1 METYTNSIR
10 NSHLPITKLQQK
22 IILDDGLL
30 LILSIKLKGSYTR
43 RWGHTGKPDRVPSA
57 GAAIPVGAE
66 RQRATSRRQISD
78 CTVAQTGRPV
88 KEGSGSWVV
97 AEGSWAGDMRAEST
111 GGKGSPG
118 GCRGRG
124 TAWTEARGRECAAWV
139 RGRGRGGRRV
149 AGVSEVIERPRGS
162 PDLRREA
169 ASESNPGRRRW
180 GSGQQLVENKE
191 VRKTSVLAM
200 IGDLPSSGLSF
211 PSRRKHPG
219 WKL

>member
-1 METYTNSIR
+1 MP
-10 NSHLPITKLQQK
+10 LPEPPLC
-22 IILDDGLL
+22 
-30 LILSIKLKGSYTR
+30 TR

-57 GAAIPVGAE
+57 GAPIPVGAE

-97 AEGSWAGDMRAEST
+97 AEGSWQVICWQKAREEEAAPGDFGVEGPRGQRPGDENVLRGCEAG
-111 GGKGSPG
+111 G
-118 GCRGRG
+118 
-124 TAWTEARGRECAAWV
+124 W
-139 RGRGRGGRRV
+139 RRV

-162 PDLRREA
+162 PDIRGEA

-180 GSGQQLVENKE
+180 GSGQQLAENKE

-200 IGDLPSSGLSF
+200 IGDLPSPGLSF